1 MKKAIVIMLAIL
13 VIGGLFYFTRN
24 KNDSA
29 DKVTTPVS
37 KDENFKPNPSNATFT
52 FVDGPITLSNGVIDR
67 SVVPDSNIM
76 EEISL
81 LDDIAYGD
89 INGDKKIDAVT
100 LLARFG
106 GGSGT
111 FIYAGAFV
119 SGPVNYK
126 GSNVV
131 FIGDRINP
139 QSVSISNGVIT
150 IKYLDRN
157 PDQAFSE
164 EPTIQKTMEL
174 IYSDGELKER

>member
-1 MKKAIVIMLAIL
+1 MLAIL